1 LYVLNGG
8 DTLNALK
15 EAHEK
20 NRMFDI
26 CVFDIMIP
34 GMSGYD
40 VSKEIREKYGENMPL
55 LAFSSSIYGGMEK
68 CQNAGYNGFLP
79 KPINRI
85 KLYKMMER
93 LLGQPG
99 HQEDS
104 TEAEKDITIVS
115 QYSLREDAKYSI
127 SLLLAEDNPVN
138 QKLATKMLSKAGYR
152 VEVANNG
159 KEVLDIYLNAPEKY
173 DLILMDIQMPQ
184 LNGLDT
190 TKILRDKGFESVPII
205 AMTANAMK
213 GDRKKC
219 LECGMNDYIS
229 KPIKREKIFQIL
241 RKWVF
246 EKA

>member
-1 LYVLNGG
+1 MVIKQTLKFWPMFKICGHGCLYVLNGG

-159 KEVLDIYLNAPEKY
+159 KEVLDIY
-173 DLILMDIQMPQ
+173 
-184 LNGLDT
+184 
-190 TKILRDKGFESVPII
+190 
-205 AMTANAMK
+205 
-213 GDRKKC
+213 
-219 LECGMNDYIS
+219 
-229 KPIKREKIFQIL
+229 
-241 RKWVF
+241 
-246 EKA
+246 